1 MKPKLQRW
9 IVGGVVLALAGL
21 ACNAAA
27 VRGPETPQAD
37 ATLTHLIDPTLMT
50 PPPEQTSVGQ
60 TPAATQAAE
69 AIPSPTGCGY
79 WSEFV
84 EDVTVPDGTE
94 FEPGE
99 EFVKTWR
106 FRNNGC
112 LDWPSGTQMI
122 FWGEDQMGGPDA
134 VDVPVTSF
142 NQTVDVSVPMVAPEE
157 PGTYTSYWQIRAPN
171 GDSIGP
177 YVYVQIEVIEPEED
191 TTTADTASE
200 DEDTLSALAS
210 TWVNGSAEDGD
221 VVKVETEVNDD
232 QILVHR
238 WDLCGTTQCDRGTE
252 STPLSDAA
260 DNVLTLTW
268 RIEGDDELARTET
281 WQAALLLDG
290 RLQVTGAVNY
300 DGAAEQDTTYVAYFT
315 QQN

>member
-1 MKPKLQRW
+1 MKPKLQMW
-9 IVGGVVLALAGL
+9 IVGMVLLALAGL
-21 ACNAAA
+21 ACNAAGL
-27 VRGPETPQAD
+27 RGPTTPQAD
-37 ATLTHLIDPTLMT
+37 ATLTYLIDPTLLT
-50 PPPEQTSVGQ
+50 PPPDTAAETQ
-60 TPAATQAAE
+60 TPAATQPAE

-94 FEPGE
+94 FAPGE

-157 PGTYTSYWQIRAPN
+157 PGTYTGYWQIRAPN

-177 YVYVQIEVIEPEED
+177 YVYVQIEVVAATEAAAEE
-191 TTTADTASE
+191 ASSSG
-200 DEDTLSALAS
+200 EDTLSALAS
-210 TWVNGSAEDGD
+210 TWVNTGAEDGD
-221 VVKVETEVNDD
+221 VAKIEADVNGD
-232 QILVHR
+232 QIVVHR

-260 DNVLTLTW
+260 DNVLTVTW

-300 DGAAEQDTTYVAYFT
+300 DDAAEQDTTYVAYFT